1 MQVTSPFRRSKDRP
15 SRESRRI
22 GTAVVEM
29 AFVAPIFFM
38 LIVGIIEFGRMLM
51 VEQVVTNASREGAR
65 RAVIES
71 TTVPEVEA
79 LVNNY
84 MTNASIS
91 GSTVTVDPQDLNSLA
106 SGDPV
111 TVTVS
116 IPYNSVTWFPSSWFG
131 LGSATVSA
139 STVMRAE

>member
-1 MQVTSPFRRSKDRP
+1 MQVTSPFHRSRDRQG
-15 SRESRRI
+15 RESRRS

-38 LIVGIIEFGRMLM
+38 LIVGIVEFGRMLM

-71 TTVPEVEA
+71 TTESEVEA

-84 MTNASIS
+84 MTNASIP
-91 GSTVTVDPQDLNSLA
+91 GSTVTVDPQDLSTLTA
-106 SGDPV
+106 SDPV

-116 IPYNSVTWFPSSWFG
+116 VPYNSVTWFPSSWFG
-131 LGSATVSA
+131 LDSATVSA